1 MSRRRRLVFAA
12 FVFLLALSAGAQ
24 EKVLFT
30 FQLQNAPW
38 NSFVEAIESQ
48 SAYRFYFRPA
58 DVDSLVLSVAV
69 LRAPIED
76 VLAKALS
83 NTELRYAIDPDKN
96 IFITET
102 IALITELPRPSD
114 TVRARNALPEY
125 FTSELSEQQKSLE
138 AKLVQIGKRT
148 VPPKTEAILSGQI
161 RNGQTGEAL
170 VGALV
175 YINQPR
181 IGSSADPFG
190 NYSLRLPAG
199 RHELIIQS
207 VGMRTT
213 KRSVLLLSDGRLDID
228 MVEEVISLKEIVV
241 EAERSE
247 NISGLQMGTQRLD
260 VKTMRKIPSPLG
272 EADVF
277 KIMLTLPGVQSVGEG
292 TSGINVRGG
301 SADQNLILLDGTT
314 IYNPTHLFGFFSA
327 FNPDVLKSA
336 ELQKSGI
343 PAEFGGRLS
352 SILDVRVHEGNKRK
366 FQMSGGISPI
376 TGRITLEAPIIKDK
390 MSFLVGARSTYSD
403 WLLRELRDEALR
415 RSNAGFYDANFR
427 WDYDY
432 NTRNHLTASAYV
444 SNDDFRFNNDT
455 TYQYENRTAS
465 VSWKHIVSRQ
475 LFTQFSAGYS
485 GYRYSITS
493 DQDPLNAF
501 RLNYAIDQ
509 FQAKA
514 DANFNVSSRHVITAG
529 AQMIQYQLSPGARVP
544 LGTNSTIQTEQ
555 LQNEQ
560 GLEGAL
566 HVSDQWEV
574 SPKLLISGGIRYS
587 SFWNRGPVQVF
598 NYDPQATKSVN
609 SIIDTTFYRKGETSA
624 FYHGLEPRLSAR
636 YTLSSTSSVKLGYNR
651 MRQYLQMLSNTT
663 AIAPTDIWKLSDY
676 HIRPL
681 IGDQINI
688 GYYRNAAD
696 NRWEF
701 SIETYYKWIFNAID
715 FKSGT
720 TLLLNQ
726 TIEADLIR
734 ARGKAYGVEVL
745 LKRNTGKLNGW
756 LSYTYSR
763 TLLRTLGNSPSEVIN
778 RGSYYPGNFD
788 KPHAVNLISNYRFN
802 HRLSMTLN
810 GTYSSGRPVTMPI
823 AQYTLNGAPRFFY
836 SERNQFR
843 IPDYLRFDVGINIE
857 GNHKIKKLAHS
868 SWTLSVYN
876 VMGRRNAYSVFFQSE
891 NGNVRGY
898 RLAVFGTPIPTIT
911 YNFKF
916 R

>member
-1 MSRRRRLVFAA
+1 MVIVLCC
-12 FVFLLALSAGAQ
+12 LLPLSMMAQ
-24 EKVLFT
+24 TKPLFT
-30 FQLQNAPW
+30 LQLRDAPW
-38 NSFVEAIESQ
+38 ATLVETIESQ
-48 SAYRFYFRPA
+48 SQYRFYFRPT
-58 DVDSLVLSVAV
+58 DTDSLRFSVTV
-69 LRAPIED
+69 LRAPLEEL
-76 VLAKALS
+76 LAKAFA
-83 NTELRYAIDPDKN
+83 NIELRYAIDPDQN
-96 IFITET
+96 VFITQS
-102 IALITELPRPSD
+102 IALITELPKPTD
-114 TVRARNALPEY
+114 TLPARMALGDY
-125 FTSELSEQQKSLE
+125 FTNEPSEKEKTLE
-138 AKLVQIGKRT
+138 TKLIQIGKRT
-148 VPPKTEAILSGQI
+148 VPPATEATVSGQI
-161 RNGQTGEAL
+161 KNGQTGEAL

-175 YINQPR
+175 YIDRPR
-181 IGSSADPFG
+181 IGTSADPFG
-190 NYSLRLPAG
+190 NYSLRLPTG

-213 KRSVLLLSDGRLDID
+213 RRTILLQSDGRLDVD
-228 MVEEVISLKEIVV
+228 MAEEVISLKEIVV

-247 NISGLQMGTQRLD
+247 NISSLQMGAQRLD

-272 EADVF
+272 EADIF

-327 FNPDVLKSA
+327 FNPDVLKNA

-343 PAEFGGRLS
+343 PAEYGGRLS
-352 SILDVRVHEGNKRK
+352 AILDVNVREGNKRK

-376 TGRITLEAPIIKDK
+376 TGRLTLEAPLIKDK

-403 WLLRELRDEALR
+403 WLLTRLRDESLR

-432 NTRNHLTASAYV
+432 NTRNHLTASGYV
-444 SNDDFRFNNDT
+444 SQDDFRFNNDT
-455 TYQYENRTAS
+455 TYQYQNRTAS
-465 VSWKHIVSRQ
+465 LAWKHIVSKK
-475 LFTQFSAGYS
+475 LFTQLAVGYS

-493 DQDPLNAF
+493 DRDPINAF
-501 RLNYAIDQ
+501 RLDYAIDQ
-509 FQAKA
+509 LNAKA
-514 DANFNVSSRHVITAG
+514 DVNYSLSTRHVITAG
-529 AQMIQYQLSPGARVP
+529 AQAIQYQLAPGTRVP
-544 LGTNSTIQTEQ
+544 LGAESIIENRQ

-560 GLEGAL
+560 GVETAL

-574 SPKLLISGGIRYS
+574 SNKLLLSAGIRYS

-598 NYDPQATKSVN
+598 NYDPQTTKSVN
-609 SIIDTTFYRKGETSA
+609 SIIDTTFFQKGQTSA
-624 FYHGLEPRLSAR
+624 FYHGLEPRVSAR
-636 YTLSSTSSVKLGYNR
+636 YTLSTNSSVKFGYNR

-663 AIAPTDIWKLSDY
+663 AIAPTDIWKLTDF

-681 IGDQINI
+681 VGDQVNL
-688 GYYRNAAD
+688 GYYRNATD

-701 SIETYYKWIFNAID
+701 SLEVYYKWIFNAVD

-726 TIEADLIR
+726 NIEADLVQ

-745 LKRNTGKLNGW
+745 LKRNAGKLNGW
-756 LSYTYSR
+756 ISYTYSR
-763 TLLRTLGNSPSEVIN
+763 TWLRTLGSTPSEIIN
-778 RGSYYPGNFD
+778 RGNYYPGNFD
-788 KPHAVNLISNYRFN
+788 KPHAVNVISNYRFN

-810 GTYSSGRPVTMPI
+810 GTYSSGRPVTLPI
-823 AQYTLNGAPRFFY
+823 AQYTLNGSPRFFY

-843 IPDYLRFDVGINIE
+843 IPDYLRFDVGFNIE
-857 GNHKIKKLAHS
+857 GNHKVRKLAHS

-876 VMGRRNAYSVFFQSE
+876 LFGRRNAYSVFFQSE
-891 NGNVRGY
+891 GGNVRGY
-898 RLAVFGTPIPTIT
+898 RLAVFGAAIPTIT

>member
-1 MSRRRRLVFAA
+1 MSKLRLAWLVLA
-12 FVFLLALSAGAQ
+12 FVPGWVMAQ
-24 EKVLFT
+24 TKPVFT
-30 FQLQNAPW
+30 LQLRDVPW
-38 NSFVEAIESQ
+38 VTVVETIEAQ
-48 SAYRFYFRPA
+48 SSYRFYFRTA
-58 DVDSLVLSVAV
+58 DTDSLLFSVAA
-69 LRAPIED
+69 LRAPLEE
-76 VLAKALS
+76 VLAKAFAK
-83 NTELRYAIDPDKN
+83 TDLRYAIDPDN
-96 IFITET
+96 NVFITQG
-102 IALITELPRPSD
+102 IALITALPKPTD
-114 TVRARNALPEY
+114 TVPTRQSLRDY
-125 FTSELSEQQKSLE
+125 FSNEVTEKEKSLE
-138 AKLVQIGKRT
+138 TKLIQIGKRT
-148 VPPKTEAILSGQI
+148 VPPATEATITGQI
-161 RNGQTGEAL
+161 KNGQTGEAL

-175 YINQPR
+175 YIDQPR
-181 IGSSADPFG
+181 IGTSADPFG
-190 NYSLRLPAG
+190 NYTLRLPAG

-213 KRSVLLLSDGRLDID
+213 RRTIVLLSNGRLDVD

-272 EADVF
+272 EADIF
-277 KIMLTLPGVQSVGEG
+277 KIMLSLPGVQSVGEG

-327 FNPDVLKSA
+327 FNPDVLKNA

-343 PAEFGGRLS
+343 PAEYGGRLAA
-352 SILDVRVHEGNKRK
+352 ILDVNVREGNKRK

-376 TGRITLEAPIIKDK
+376 TGRLTLEAPLIKDK

-403 WLLRELRDEALR
+403 WLLRRVRDESLR
-415 RSNAGFYDANFR
+415 RSNAGFYDANLR

-432 NTRNHLTASAYV
+432 NTRNHLTASAYI
-444 SNDDFRFNNDT
+444 SEDDFRFNNDT
-455 TYQYENRTAS
+455 VYQYQNRTAS
-465 VSWKHIVSRQ
+465 LAWKHIVNKK
-475 LFTQFSAGYS
+475 LFTQFAAGYS

-493 DQDPLNAF
+493 ERDPINAF

-509 FQAKA
+509 FNAKA
-514 DANFNVSSRHVITAG
+514 DVNYSLSSRHVLTAG
-529 AQMIQYQLSPGARVP
+529 AQTIRYQLAPGTRVP
-544 LGTNSTIQTEQ
+544 LGAESVIQSEQ

-560 GLEGAL
+560 GLEAAV

-574 SPKLLISGGIRYS
+574 SNKLLVYGGVRYS
-587 SFWNRGPVQVF
+587 AFWNRGPLRVF
-598 NYDPQATKSVN
+598 NYDPETTKSIN
-609 SIIDTTFYRKGETSA
+609 SIIDTTFYRAGETSA

-636 YTLSSTSSVKLGYNR
+636 YTVSPTSSVKVGYNR

-681 IGDQINI
+681 VGDQVNL
-688 GYYRNAAD
+688 GYYRNAPD

-701 SIETYYKWIFNAID
+701 SVELYYKWIFNAVD

-726 TIEADLIR
+726 TIEADLVR
-734 ARGKAYGVEVL
+734 ARGKAYGVELL
-745 LKRNTGKLNGW
+745 LKRNAGKLNGW
-756 LSYTYSR
+756 ISYTFSR
-763 TLLRTLGNSPSEVIN
+763 TLLRTLGNTPSEIIN
-778 RGSYYPGNFD
+778 RGAYYPGNFD
-788 KPHAVNLISNYRFN
+788 KPHAVNVISNYRFN

-810 GTYSSGRPVTMPI
+810 GTYSSGRPVTLPI
-823 AQYTLNGAPRFFY
+823 AQYTLNGSPRFFY

-843 IPDYLRFDVGINIE
+843 IPDYLRFDVGFNIE
-857 GNHKIKKLAHS
+857 GNHKIRKLAHS
-868 SWTLSVYN
+868 SWTVSVYN
-876 VMGRRNAYSVFFQSE
+876 LLGRRNAYSVFFQSE
-891 NGNVRGY
+891 GGNVQGY
-898 RLAVFGTPIPTIT
+898 RLAVFGTAIPTIT

>member
-1 MSRRRRLVFAA
+1 MSRCRNFSAVVL
-12 FVFLLALSAGAQ
+12 FLICTLPGWAQ
-24 EKVLFT
+24 EKPLFT
-30 FQLQNAPW
+30 FQLREVPW
-38 NSFVEAIESQ
+38 ATLVETVESQ
-48 SAYRFYFRPA
+48 SRYRFYFRPQ
-58 DVDSLVLSVAV
+58 DVDSISFSVAV
-69 LRAPIED
+69 LRAPIEE
-76 VLAKALS
+76 VLTKAFA
-83 NTELRYAIDPDKN
+83 NTELRYAVDPDQN
-96 IFITET
+96 VFITQT
-102 IALITELPRPSD
+102 IALITDLPRPSD
-114 TVRARNALPEY
+114 TASTRSGLPEY
-125 FTSELSEQQKSLE
+125 FTNALAERQQSLE
-138 AKLVQIGKRT
+138 AKLVQIGKRST
-148 VPPKTEAILSGQI
+148 PPKAEAVLTGQI
-161 RNGQTGEAL
+161 KNMQTGEAL

-175 YINQPR
+175 YIDQPR
-181 IGSSADPFG
+181 IGTSADPFG
-190 NYSLRLPAG
+190 NFSLRLPTG

-213 KRSVLLLSDGRLDID
+213 RRNILLLNDGRLDID
-228 MVEEVISLKEIVV
+228 MTEEVISLKEIVV

-272 EADVF
+272 EADIF

-314 IYNPTHLFGFFSA
+314 IYNPSHLFGFFSA

-352 SILDVRVHEGNKRK
+352 SILDVHVREGNKRK

-376 TGRITLEAPIIKDK
+376 TGRITLEAPLIKDK

-403 WLLRELRDEALR
+403 WLLRQLRDPALR

-432 NTRNHLTASAYV
+432 NTRNHLTASAYI

-465 VSWKHIVSRQ
+465 LGWKHIVNKK
-475 LFTQFSAGYS
+475 LFTQFAVGYS

-493 DQDPLNAF
+493 DRDPLNAF

-509 FQAKA
+509 FNAKA
-514 DANFNVSSRHVITAG
+514 DVNYSLSNRHVITAG
-529 AQMIQYQLSPGARVP
+529 AQAIQYQLSPGTRVP
-544 LGTNSTIQTEQ
+544 LGPNSIIQNEQ
-555 LQNEQ
+555 LQAEQ
-560 GLEGAL
+560 GLETAL

-574 SPKLLISGGIRYS
+574 SSKLLLSGGLRYS
-587 SFWNRGPVQVF
+587 GFWNRGPVRVF
-598 NYDPQATKSVN
+598 NYDPLATKSINTIV
-609 SIIDTTFYRKGETSA
+609 DTTFYRKGETSA
-624 FYHGLEPRLSAR
+624 FYHGLEPRLAAR
-636 YTLSSTSSVKLGYNR
+636 YTLSSTSSLKFGFNR

-681 IGDQINI
+681 IGDQINL

-701 SIETYYKWIFNAID
+701 SVETYYKWIFNAVD

-734 ARGKAYGVEVL
+734 ARGKAYGIEVL

-763 TLLRTLGNSPSEVIN
+763 TLLRTLGTSPSETIN
-778 RGSYYPGNFD
+778 RGNYYAGNFD

-810 GTYSSGRPVTMPI
+810 GTYSTGRPVTIPI

-843 IPDYLRFDVGINIE
+843 IPDYLRFDIGFNIE
-857 GNHKIKKLAHS
+857 GNHKVKKLAHS
-868 SWTLSVYN
+868 SWTVSVYN
-876 VMGRRNAYSVFFQSE
+876 VLGRRNAYSVFFQSE

-898 RLAVFGTPIPTIT
+898 QLAVFGTAIPTIT